1 MGTKQELGDTAN
13 LTELSVMTKDFMR
26 SERHRTN
33 LAYDGVISDI
43 AEKVLR
49 EEVKTVR
56 PLFIEPTV
64 GNRNMVVPNM
74 RPFDVCRLL
83 AGEAVSEQEGSP
95 HYLFYENTK
104 GIHFRSLQSL
114 YTQDIKQEFFASS
127 LVCKTKRITR
137 KHLTL
142 RKNSKSFNL

>member
-33 LAYDGVISDI
+33 LPYDGVISDI

-64 GNRNMVVPNM
+64 GNRNMVV
-74 RPFDVCRLL
+74 
-83 AGEAVSEQEGSP
+83 Q
-95 HYLFYENTK
+95 T
-104 GIHFRSLQSL
+104 
-114 YTQDIKQEFFASS
+114 
-127 LVCKTKRITR
+127 
-137 KHLTL
+137 
-142 RKNSKSFNL
+142 

>member
-1 MGTKQELGDTAN
+1 MPVTGHDFLTLKIKTLAFDGRGEFIDFTQCPLIVYRMGTKQELGDTAN

-33 LAYDGVISDI
+33 STYDGVISDI

-64 GNRNMVVPNM
+64 V
-74 RPFDVCRLL
+74 
-83 AGEAVSEQEGSP
+83 AIE
-95 HYLFYENTK
+95 TW
-104 GIHFRSLQSL
+104 
-114 YTQDIKQEFFASS
+114 
-127 LVCKTKRITR
+127 
-137 KHLTL
+137 
-142 RKNSKSFNL
+142 